1 MTANVETM
9 TYRYSDRSDTPWHGL
24 GIAIDRNEAVTT
36 DEFRKRAGADWKAE
50 KRQLLYD
57 SYMGRERTPYHAEF
71 KDKFVLVRNDTD
83 FPLSIVSNQYK
94 PVQNETVF
102 NFFKEFCDAGDMDL
116 ETGGVLDEGRTIWCL
131 ASIRKG
137 FTLPNNDPVTGHLLF
152 SNSHD
157 GNALRV
163 KFTPIRVVCA
173 NTLAMAHADGQ
184 GYRMNHKR
192 TFNPEEAKKVLGLST
207 KQMEHFKESAEFL
220 ASKSMTNFKEYLNKL
235 YPPKMERTEVMEQG
249 IPGIVYIEKRPH
261 AYQKG
266 LDALWEQPGAG
277 KSEGTWW
284 QGYNAITY
292 MLDHANRSDKSALLN
307 SNWFGANM
315 NKKQEAFEL
324 ALEMAKG

>member
-1 MTANVETM
+1 MPANVETM
-9 TYRYSDRSDTPWHGL
+9 TYRYAGRHDLPWHGL
-24 GIAIDRNEAVTT
+24 GIPIDRNEQVTT
-36 DEFRKRAGADWKAE
+36 HEFMKKAGADWTAE
-50 KRQLLYD
+50 KRQLYYLKNEGLYD
-57 SYMGRERTPYHAEF
+57 RPKNYEE
-71 KDKFVLVRNDTD
+71 KFALVRSDNQN
-83 FPLSIVSNQYK
+83 PLSIVSNQYK
-94 PVQNETVF
+94 PVQNSTVF

-137 FTLPNNDPVTGHLLF
+137 FTLANDDRVTGHLLF

-163 KFTPIRVVCA
+163 KFTPIRIVCA
-173 NTLAMAHADGQ
+173 NTLAMAHADGS

-207 KQMEHFKESAEFL
+207 KQMEQFKEQSEFL
-220 ASKSMTNFKEYLNKL
+220 STHRMDSIAFKTFLDRL
-235 YPPKMERTEVMEQG
+235 YPSKEVAAPNAHTDSGTVLER
-249 IPGIVYIEKRPH
+249 PR

-266 LDALWEQPGAG
+266 LDALHEQPGVEM
-277 KSEGTWW
+277 SQDTWW
-284 QGYNAITY
+284 SGYNAITY

-324 ALEMAKG
+324 ALEMAKE

>member
-9 TYRYSDRSDTPWHGL
+9 TYRYSDRSDTPWHRL
-24 GIAIDRNEAVTT
+24 GIPIDRNEQVTT
-36 DEFRKRAGADWKAE
+36 HEFMMKAGADWTAE
-50 KRQLLYD
+50 KRQLLFKSVY
-57 SYMGRERTPYHAEF
+57 GVHNPKEV
-71 KDKFVLVRNDTD
+71 KDKYALIRDDNETV
-83 FPLSIVSNQYK
+83 LSIVSNQYK

-137 FTLPNNDPVTGHLLF
+137 FTLANDDRVTGHLLF

-173 NTLAMAHADGQ
+173 NTLAMAHADGSD
-184 GYRMNHKR
+184 YRMNHKR

-207 KQMEHFKESAEFL
+207 KQMELFKEQA
-220 ASKSMTNFKEYLNKL
+220 EYLANKRMVVPAFQQFLEQL
-235 YPPKMERTEVMEQG
+235 YPPTTATDNDGRQDDKYPRSYHKG
-249 IPGIVYIEKRPH
+249 I
-261 AYQKG
+261 Q
-266 LDALWEQPGAG
+266 ALYDQPGVE

-292 MLDHANRSDKSALLN
+292 MLDHANRADKSQLLN